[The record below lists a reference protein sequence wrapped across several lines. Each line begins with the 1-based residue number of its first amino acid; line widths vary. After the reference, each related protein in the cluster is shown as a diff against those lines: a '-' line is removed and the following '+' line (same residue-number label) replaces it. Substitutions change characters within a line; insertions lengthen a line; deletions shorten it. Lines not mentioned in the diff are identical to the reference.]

1 MPHRRRPDRIAGAL
15 LAGSALALTATAP
28 ARAQEAA
35 PAAAAEGEEALPGDI
50 IVTAQR
56 RAERLR
62 DVPVAISAITAD
74 DIASRG
80 VTDLDQMQ
88 AAVPGLRLVDIGPGS
103 RRIQLRGVS
112 QFQGLPT
119 VGNYLDEFSLNP
131 YSPSGVAEVRLL
143 DMERIEVLRGPQP
156 VLYGEGAMGGSIR
169 YITASPDLDDFGASA
184 LGEIQSVRDGATG
197 YRFEGVINAPIVRDK
212 LGLRIAAAREK
223 APGWIDGR
231 LGNNLNETETTTVRA
246 KLLARPSDALTISL
260 LGLYNRSYQPVKS
273 FSDGKY
279 ETSALLPSP
288 TRQRYALGILDI
300 DLDVGPFTV
309 KSVTG
314 YMDQS
319 GRSIDDSARF
329 YNESIFRAPI
339 LRTALTDSRGTLEK
353 ASQEL
358 RITSNST
365 GPLRYV
371 FGASYTWGRT
381 ESVVDG
387 SGESNI
393 PGLPASAIGLVFRQD
408 TVQTSKIW
416 AFFGNASYDLG
427 SRVTIDAGGRY
438 FIDKR
443 SQEGGITFIGLPNG
457 PIPVYAP
464 KTFKSFN
471 PRVAITFKTGDSGNI
486 YASVA
491 RGFRSGGFNQLNAP
505 QVPPIFDPEK
515 LWTYEIGAK
524 QSLIGNALY
533 VEASLYFQDY
543 KNIQANLLVNPTVA
557 TVVNSGRAD
566 GPGFDLSIVARPSSD
581 FSVAASLGYSK
592 IRFTTNTSD
601 RLKGE
606 ALDLVPDW
614 NWSVAVDYTPQLSDA
629 IRLIA
634 HADLNFIDE
643 AKISIRQ
650 PGFTQVAPTD
660 ARAIANLRLGLD
672 FGRWQGYAFMNNA
685 FDETKRLNPAFGA
698 FPDPI
703 WTRPR
708 SVGLGVRA
716 GF

>member
-1 MPHRRRPDRIAGAL
+1 MSHRCRPDRIAWTL
-15 LAGSALALTATAP
+15 LAGSALALSATAP
-28 ARAQEAA
+28 ARAQAQASAEV
-35 PAAAAEGEEALPGDI
+35 AEGEEALPGDI

-131 YSPSGVAEVRLL
+131 YTPSGVAEVRLL
-143 DMERIEVLRGPQP
+143 DMERVEVLRGPQP

-169 YITASPDLDDFGASA
+169 YITASPDLDDFGATA

-197 YRFEGVINAPIVRDK
+197 YRFEGVINAPIVQDK

-223 APGWIDGR
+223 APGWIDGA

-246 KLLARPSDALTISL
+246 KLLARPSDALSVSL
-260 LGLYNRSYQPVKS
+260 LGLYNRSFQPVKS

-279 ETSALLPSP
+279 QTSAVVPSP
-288 TRQRYALGILDI
+288 TRQRYALGVLDI

-314 YMDQS
+314 YLDQS

-329 YNESIFRAPI
+329 YNGLFGAPL
-339 LRTALTDSRGTLEK
+339 LRTALTDADSTLK
-353 ASQEL
+353 KFSQEL
-358 RITSNST
+358 RVTSNGT

-371 FGASYTWGRT
+371 FGASYTWGKT
-381 ESVVDG
+381 DSVVFSD
-387 SGESNI
+387 GESLV
-393 PGLPASAIGLVFRQD
+393 PGLPASALGLVFRSD
-408 TVQTSKIW
+408 LEAASKIW
-416 AFFGNASYDLG
+416 AFFGNAGYDLTD
-427 SRVTIDAGGRY
+427 RLTIDLGGRY

-443 SQEGGITFIGLPNG
+443 TQDSALVFTGIPS
-457 PIPVYAP
+457 PPQPVFAP
-464 KTFKSFN
+464 ATFKTFN
-471 PRVAITFKTGDSGNI
+471 PRAAITWKTGESGTV

-491 RGFRSGGFNQLNAP
+491 RGFRSGGFNQITAP
-505 QVPPIFDPEK
+505 VVPPTFRPEK

-524 QSLIGNALY
+524 QSLIGDSLY
-533 VEASLYFQDY
+533 VEASIYFQDY
-543 KNIQANLLVNPTVA
+543 KGIQANQLVNPSIA
-557 TVVNSGRAD
+557 TVINSGSAD
-566 GPGFDLSIVARPSSD
+566 GPGFDLSIAARPSRD

-592 IRFTTNTSD
+592 IRFTTDTVD

-634 HADLNFIDE
+634 HADLNFIDA
-643 AKISIRQ
+643 AKISIRSLT
-650 PGFTQVAPTD
+650 FTQIAPTD

-672 FGRWQGYAFMNNA
+672 FGRWQGYAFMNNV

>member
-1 MPHRRRPDRIAGAL
+1 MPLRRRPDRIAWTL

-28 ARAQEAA
+28 ARAQDQA
-35 PAAAAEGEEALPGDI
+35 PAAAAESEESFPGDI

-56 RAERLR
+56 REERLR

-88 AAVPGLRLVDIGPGS
+88 AAIPGLRLVDIGPGS

-131 YSPSGVAEVRLL
+131 YAASGVAEVRLL

-169 YITASPDLDDFGASA
+169 YITASPDLNDFAANA
-184 LGEIQSVRDGATG
+184 LGEVQSVRDGATG
-197 YRFEGVINAPIVRDK
+197 YRFEGVINAPIVQDK

-246 KLLARPSDALTISL
+246 KLLARPSDALSVSL
-260 LGLYNRSYQPVKS
+260 LGLYNRSSQPVKS
-273 FSDGKY
+273 FSDGNY
-279 ETSALLPSP
+279 ETSAVVPSP
-288 TRQRYALGILDI
+288 TRQRYALGILDV

-314 YMDQS
+314 YMDQTS
-319 GRSIDDSARF
+319 RSVDDSARF
-329 YNESIFRAPI
+329 YNDLFGAPL
-339 LRTALTDSRGTLEK
+339 LRTAITDADGTLK
-353 ASQEL
+353 KFSQEL
-358 RITSNST
+358 RVTSNGA
-365 GPLRYV
+365 GPFRYV
-371 FGASYTWGRT
+371 FGASYTWGKT
-381 ESVVDG
+381 ESVTDG
-387 SGESNI
+387 SGETNV
-393 PGLPASAIGLVFRQD
+393 PGLPATALGLVFRQD
-408 TVQTSKIW
+408 TAQTSKIW

-427 SRVTIDAGGRY
+427 SRLTIDAGGRY
-438 FIDKR
+438 FIDER
-443 SQEGGITFIGLPNG
+443 SQEGGITFTGVPSG

-464 KTFKSFN
+464 RTFKSFN

-491 RGFRSGGFNQLNAP
+491 RGFRSGGFNQINAP
-505 QVPPIFDPEK
+505 QVLPTFDPEK

-524 QSLIGNALY
+524 QSLLGNSLY

-543 KNIQANLLVNPTVA
+543 KNIQANQFVNPTVA
-557 TVVNSGRAD
+557 TVVNSGSAD
-566 GPGFDLSIVARPSSD
+566 GPGFDLSIVAKPSRD

-592 IRFTTNTSD
+592 LRFTTNTSD

-614 NWSVAVDYTPQLSDA
+614 NWSIAVDYTPQLSDA

-650 PGFTQVAPTD
+650 PGFTQIAPTD
-660 ARAIANLRLGLD
+660 ARVIANLRLGLD